1 MTATDATSSRISSR
15 IVVVHAGPEAF
26 APSTLQILPKLGYAL
41 FEPDLWA
48 LRADD
53 DDRPDCYIVDERRM
67 AEVEDDGGPTI
78 PIIAL
83 TGRHGVT
90 GADHRVLGAI
100 RRPAGVHELFRVL
113 QQGLEET
120 PRTTPRVPTHL
131 PALCR
136 REGAEWRT
144 AILSISENGCLM
156 RSPDELLLGAR
167 IEVDFEL
174 PRGGRVRLDGD
185 VAYQLVPDV
194 GVVFNATPPRTREAI
209 QHYVGEALAAL

>member
-1 MTATDATSSRISSR
+1 MI
-15 IVVVHAGPEAF
+15 HAAPEAF
-26 APSTLQILPKLGYAL
+26 AASTIQILSKLGYGL
-41 FEPDLWA
+41 FEPDAWA

-53 DDRPDCYIVDERRM
+53 YDRPDCFLVDERRM
-67 AEVEDDGGPTI
+67 AEVEDDGGPAI

-90 GADHRVLGAI
+90 GADPRVLGAI
-100 RRPAGVHELFRVL
+100 RRPAGVHEIYRVL
-113 QQGLEET
+113 QQGLEDT
-120 PRTTPRVPTHL
+120 PRATPRVPTHL

-136 REGAEWRT
+136 RDGLEWRT

-156 RSPDELLLGAR
+156 RSPGELILGAQ

-174 PRGGRVRLDGD
+174 PRGGRIQLQGD

-209 QHYVGEALAAL
+209 QLYVGEALASL